1 MNYLDKLITIIEFH
15 RKKQKIKDL
24 KTIGALAVLGVAI
37 GGAATV
43 IFAHGCCNK
52 MGNIVIR
59 NVDDIDDEV
68 NKNKSNDENKNK
80 DNDENINKDN
90 DENINRDEI
99 KQTLETVE
107 EESLGDVGV
116 AMENALED
124 LEDEKESGKELN

>member
-15 RKKQKIKDL
+15 RKKQKIKKL

-59 NVDDIDDEV
+59 NVEDIDDDV
-68 NKNKSNDENKNK
+68 NKNRG
-80 DNDENINKDN
+80 N

-99 KQTLETVE
+99 KETLGKAG
-107 EESLGDVGV
+107 EESLGDVGF

-124 LEDEKESGKELN
+124 LEDENDDEIK